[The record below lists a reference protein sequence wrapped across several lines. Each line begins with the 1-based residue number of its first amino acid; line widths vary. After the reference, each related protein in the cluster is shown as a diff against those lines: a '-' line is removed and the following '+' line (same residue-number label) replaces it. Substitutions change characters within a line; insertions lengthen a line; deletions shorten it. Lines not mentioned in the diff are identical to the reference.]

1 MKKKIKKAYVAPW
14 EKAFDGILTPLEEFI
29 HRQTTSG
36 VLLMLCAIAA
46 LAIANSQWNTAY
58 HYLLQMPFTIGL
70 EGFQLSKSLHH
81 WINDGLMAMF
91 FFVIGLELKREI
103 LVGELADPKQAMLP
117 IIAAVG
123 GMLVPVLI
131 YISINPEGHTLD
143 GWGVPMATDIAFAL
157 GTLALLG
164 SRIPKN
170 LLTFLV
176 ALAIVDDLGAVMVI
190 ALFYTETLSLTALAT
205 AAGILFLLVALN
217 LGGIRR
223 PIPYLLLGVVL
234 WIAMLKSGV
243 HATLAGIFLA
253 FTIPMRPKYDPE
265 RFLSH
270 IHKMIGQIKKAYQR
284 EENIIKNDEL
294 RSKVCALG
302 EGVQLVQAPAQI
314 LESKLHL
321 PSAYLVIPIFSL
333 ANAGVPID
341 WSSLG
346 DIITHPVSV
355 GIALGLVV
363 GKLIGIAGFSWV
375 AVKLGLTS
383 LPQGLNFK
391 HIVGAALM
399 GGIGFT
405 MSIFIAELGFAHH
418 AQDLLMA
425 KTGILLASI
434 VAGVS
439 GFLWLYLTTE
449 KGENGAIEGG
459 SEPTVTDHSN
469 GGFETTRIKVKPST
483 ESASQHS
490 QSPPGLT

>member
-1 MKKKIKKAYVAPW
+1 MKRLTRKEYIAPW
-14 EKAFDGILTPLEEFI
+14 ERAFDRVLTPLEVFI

-36 VLLMLCAIAA
+36 ILLMLCAIAA
-46 LAIANSQWNTAY
+46 LIIANSHWNEAY
-58 HYLLQMPFTIGL
+58 HHLLQLPFTIGV

-81 WINDGLMAMF
+81 WINDGLMAVF
-91 FFVIGLELKREI
+91 FFVVGLELKREI

-131 YISINPEGHTLD
+131 YVSINPEGHTLD

-164 SRIPKN
+164 NRIPKN

-190 ALFYTETLSLTALAT
+190 ALFYTETISLPALTTAVVML
-205 AAGILFLLVALN
+205 LLLVALN

-223 PIPYLLLGVVL
+223 PLPYVLLGAVL

-253 FTIPMRPKYDPE
+253 FTIPMRPKYDPD

-270 IHKMIGQIKKAYQR
+270 INEMVGKIKQAYRR
-284 EENIIKNDEL
+284 EANIVKNDEL
-294 RSKVCALG
+294 RSRVYALG

-314 LESKLHL
+314 LERKMHL

-333 ANAGVPID
+333 ANAGIPID

-346 DIITHPVSV
+346 TTISHPVSM
-355 GIALGLVV
+355 GIAAGLVC

-375 AVKLGLTS
+375 AVKLGLTT
-383 LPQGLNFK
+383 LPHGLNFK
-391 HIVGAALM
+391 HIIGAGLM

-425 KTGILLASI
+425 KTGILFASI
-434 VAGVS
+434 LAGGW
-439 GFLWLYLTTE
+439 GFSLVVLHL
-449 KGENGAIEGG
+449 
-459 SEPTVTDHSN
+459 
-469 GGFETTRIKVKPST
+469 
-483 ESASQHS
+483 
-490 QSPPGLT
+490 